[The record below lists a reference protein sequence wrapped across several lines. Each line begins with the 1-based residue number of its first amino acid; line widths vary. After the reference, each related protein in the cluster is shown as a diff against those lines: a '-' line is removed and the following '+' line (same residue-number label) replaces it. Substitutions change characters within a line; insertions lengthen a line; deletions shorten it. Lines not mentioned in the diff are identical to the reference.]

1 MRASMM
7 TAALLALAL
16 PAAAEVTE
24 LRPGRGADVTAANCA
39 ACHSLD
45 YIMMNAPFLDQ
56 AGWTAEVA
64 KMVNV
69 FRAPVEPSLV
79 PEIVEYLTRHY
90 GPPAR

>member
-1 MRASMM
+1 MRALRV
-7 TAALLALAL
+7 AAVGLALAL
-16 PAAAEVTE
+16 PARAEVTE
-24 LRPGRGADVTAANCA
+24 LRPGPGAEVTAANCA

-69 FRAPVEPSLV
+69 FRAPVEPSLM
-79 PEIVEYLTRHY
+79 PEIVAYLARHY
-90 GPPAR
+90 GPAPR

>member
-39 ACHSLD
+39 ACHSD
-45 YIMMNAPFLDQ
+45 AATGRFDPQNI
-56 AGWTAEVA
+56 E
-64 KMVNV
+64 
-69 FRAPVEPSLV
+69 V
-79 PEIVEYLTRHY
+79 PE
-90 GPPAR
+90 